1 MSRAGFTEDEE
12 RHILLLLEGDVSDV
26 DIGSDDEEDEDN
38 IVLPNIDSNL
48 LTENL
53 INDIVNNN
61 EEHVIQLPNNLFA
74 EIEEQH
80 EDSEDDVPLT
90 QLLNSGF
97 LCVVAKHR

>member
-1 MSRAGFTEDEE
+1 MSRAGLTEDEE

-74 EIEEQH
+74 EIELRI
-80 EDSEDDVPLT
+80 DATSEL
-90 QLLNSGF
+90 GF
-97 LCVVAKHR
+97 SLCCC

>member
-1 MSRAGFTEDEE
+1 MSRAGLTEDEE

-74 EIEEQH
+74 EIEE
-80 EDSEDDVPLT
+80 
-90 QLLNSGF
+90 
-97 LCVVAKHR
+97 